1 MQKLIL
7 MLILAAALSACG
19 DVPVGPV
26 DHSCAS
32 NPKLSQGS
40 GCDER
45 LPWGHKF
52 GKVKNDGT
60 REALGDPR
68 RIVGSS
74 LSASA

>member
-1 MQKLIL
+1 MRNLSL
-7 MLILAAALSACG
+7 MLILAATLSACG

-45 LPWGHKF
+45 LPWGRKF
-52 GKVKNDGT
+52 GDLRDDDTGRLQ
-60 REALGDPR
+60 REPA

-74 LSASA
+74 PSASV